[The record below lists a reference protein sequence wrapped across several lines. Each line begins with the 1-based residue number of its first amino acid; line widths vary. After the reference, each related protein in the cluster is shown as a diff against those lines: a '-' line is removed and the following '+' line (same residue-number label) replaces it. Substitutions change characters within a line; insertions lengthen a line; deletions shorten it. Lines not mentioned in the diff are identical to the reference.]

1 MVRRDTSPKRNVA
14 DPGSIPGA
22 SKGEVAELVDA
33 NQVNENL
40 SGVAIRCGQDRPD
53 EYGKTGGQ
61 DVKRGVITPRLSSPC
76 RFESCPLQNMQGYG
90 FEAIQSV
97 RVRPL
102 LIAEDRT
109 TRRVL

>member
-1 MVRRDTSPKRNVA
+1 MVRRGTSPKRNVA

-61 DVKRGVITPRLSSPC
+61 DVKRGVITTRLSSPC
-76 RFESCPLQNMQGYG
+76 RFESCPLQ
-90 FEAIQSV
+90 
-97 RVRPL
+97 
-102 LIAEDRT
+102 IASW
-109 TRRVL
+109 